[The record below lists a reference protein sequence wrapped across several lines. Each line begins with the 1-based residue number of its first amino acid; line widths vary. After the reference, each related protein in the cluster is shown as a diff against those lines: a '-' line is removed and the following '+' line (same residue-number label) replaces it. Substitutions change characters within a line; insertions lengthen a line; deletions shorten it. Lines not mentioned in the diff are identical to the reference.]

1 MSHVRVFSCLY
12 ERLCVC
18 EYVCTWHVNY
28 IDIVLRSVR
37 RFTHVCTFA
46 LIAHIYIYIY
56 SADSMVLG
64 SAVSL
69 WLFLLGSRLSV

>member
-1 MSHVRVFSCLY
+1 MYLACQLYRHSVAKCPSVYTCL
-12 ERLCVC
+12 
-18 EYVCTWHVNY
+18 
-28 IDIVLRSVR
+28 
-37 RFTHVCTFA
+37 HVCTYSTYM
-46 LIAHIYIYIY
+46 YIYIY